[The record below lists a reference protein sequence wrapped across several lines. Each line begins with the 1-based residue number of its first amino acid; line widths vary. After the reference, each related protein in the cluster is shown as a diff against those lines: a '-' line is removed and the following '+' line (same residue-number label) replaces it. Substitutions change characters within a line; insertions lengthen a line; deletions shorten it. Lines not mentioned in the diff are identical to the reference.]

1 MTQPTVVHNICHVDD
16 GYYSTVMVMVG
27 MKENDCSLDLSA
39 VLLMRWES
47 FCCRIAINNQKSE
60 AISARP

>member
-1 MTQPTVVHNICHVDD
+1 MTQPSVVHNMCHVDD

-39 VLLMRWES
+39 VLLMRWNLFAVAS
-47 FCCRIAINNQKSE
+47 PSTIRNQKLSLQ
-60 AISARP
+60 RP